1 MRVRLVMAALVLLA
15 SAPAA
20 AQKDWLNS
28 GRGILD
34 SILKPNSQESGV
46 GELTIGEITGGL
58 QEALK
63 VGTERVVSRVGQT
76 DGFNADP
83 AIHIPL
89 PGTLK
94 TAQTALRRIGA
105 GAIADDLELRLN
117 RAAEAAAPQAKTI
130 FWQAINAMTLDD
142 ARGILNGPQD
152 AATQY
157 FRRTMSDPLQEA
169 MRPVVEENMA
179 QVGVLNTYDRFTTQY
194 QTIPF
199 VPDLKADLTGHVLDG
214 ALDGLFHYLAQE
226 EAAIRTN
233 PAQRSTELLKK
244 VFAK

>member
-1 MRVRLVMAALVLLA
+1 MTVRLFTIALALLLG
-15 SAPAA
+15 APAA
-20 AQKDWLNS
+20 AQTDWLTG
-28 GRGILD
+28 GRKLLD
-34 SILKPNSQESGV
+34 SVLQKQDG
-46 GELTIGEITGGL
+46 GAGQLTVGEITGGL

-63 VGTERVVSRVGQT
+63 IGTERVISRVGQT

-89 PGTLK
+89 PERLQ
-94 TAQTALRRIGA
+94 TAQNALRRVGA
-105 GAIADDLELRLN
+105 GAVADDLELRLN
-117 RAAEAAAPQAKTI
+117 RAAEAAAPEAKAI

-142 ARGILNGPQD
+142 ARAILNGPQD

-169 MRPVVEENMA
+169 MRPVVEQNMA
-179 QVGVLNTYDRFTTQY
+179 EVGALNTYDRFTAQY
-194 QTIPF
+194 RSIPF

-214 ALDGLFHYLAQE
+214 ALDGLFHYLARE
-226 EAAIRTN
+226 EAAIRAD
-233 PAQRSTELLKK
+233 PAQRTTDLLKK